1 MPDAPDP
8 TPTANTPTN
17 TAASATS
24 ATASTPAQ
32 ASSPAPEPTAVQQIA
47 LQEVQALVLATSNLV
62 TTVSALVASALGFVA
77 ALAWNKAIQDWLPT
91 IHFLNF
97 DDPLAKDFAYAI
109 AVTLFAVVV
118 ITALSLLNRR
128 LKGKNLLKELSK

>member
-1 MPDAPDP
+1 MPDASEQ
-8 TPTANTPTN
+8 TPATTATN
-17 TAASATS
+17 TSAQSGAPAATS
-24 ATASTPAQ
+24 APP
-32 ASSPAPEPTAVQQIA
+32 SPMAVQQIA
-47 LQEVQALVLATSNLV
+47 LQEVQALMLATGNLV

-91 IHFLNF
+91 IHFLNVR
-97 DDPLAKDFAYAI
+97 DPLVKDFAYAI

-118 ITALSLLNRR
+118 ITALSVINRR